1 VYKFLNLFGEIM
13 KYKILGEDE
22 VRSLYA
28 ASNKNC
34 YYTIVR
40 YYSNTATSAYFCIGT
55 AYMQLLIRP
64 ETTLL
69 SITALTAATIDDLL
83 FLSAQSP
90 LPLLDSERLVISFA
104 LTVLNSIHLQQ
115 HAC

>member
-1 VYKFLNLFGEIM
+1 MSYHHLAEVLALFALSCCSCTHSPVYKFLNLFGEIM

-40 YYSNTATSAYFCIGT
+40 
-55 AYMQLLIRP
+55 
-64 ETTLL
+64 
-69 SITALTAATIDDLL
+69 
-83 FLSAQSP
+83 
-90 LPLLDSERLVISFA
+90 
-104 LTVLNSIHLQQ
+104 
-115 HAC
+115 